1 MEDGGNR
8 FPMGEAGL
16 TGDTAGV
23 KGPVGTQVRWKG
35 TSVELRPGLGVEDHG
50 GGGRATSEGPVRPC
64 RFKCMP

>member
-1 MEDGGNR
+1 M
-8 FPMGEAGL
+8 

>member
-35 TSVELRPGLGVEDHG
+35 TSVELRPGLGVE
-50 GGGRATSEGPVRPC
+50 V
-64 RFKCMP
+64 